1 QATIALLQAFHTQ
14 YPTRVV
20 ATDNLYAALVEYGR
34 ALRTAGDASSAADQF
49 QQAVRLQPQRIEARA
64 ELAAMAPEP
73 TPTREPTAAP
83 EGRPSVDS
91 DALGGKESLL
101 GGPGGDLGPRAE
113 AELPENA
120 TDVVLDGALAQH
132 QAPGHGPVRLSLGD
146 QTRDLLLA
154 GRQAAGS
161 A

>member
-1 QATIALLQAFHTQ
+1 
-14 YPTRVV
+14 
-20 ATDNLYAALVEYGR
+20 VEYGR

-83 EGRPSVDS
+83 EPQVVVREPAPAPVVLAPTDVPRVATPAPEPRPVQEPPPGCDVHSVANACPLGDGAHVQDTIAAPEGRPSVDS

-101 GGPGGDLGPRAE
+101 GGPGGDLGARAE
-113 AELPENA
+113 AELPE
-120 TDVVLDGALAQH
+120 
-132 QAPGHGPVRLSLGD
+132 
-146 QTRDLLLA
+146 
-154 GRQAAGS
+154 
-161 A
+161 